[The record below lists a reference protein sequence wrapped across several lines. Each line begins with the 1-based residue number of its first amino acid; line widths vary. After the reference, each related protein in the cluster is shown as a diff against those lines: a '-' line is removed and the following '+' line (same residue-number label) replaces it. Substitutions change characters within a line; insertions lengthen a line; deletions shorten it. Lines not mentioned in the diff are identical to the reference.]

1 MALRITLSSDR
12 TQPNPTQPNKTKPNQ
27 TKHNTSTERTFIF
40 CVGFAPGEFSGTKPE
55 TFLFSEFSSTH
66 PTPSQ

>member
-1 MALRITLSSDR
+1 MYDNIMALRSTLSSDW
-12 TQPNPTQPNKTKPNQ
+12 TQPNPTKPNQ

-66 PTPSQ
+66 PNPSQ